1 FEDATVDEIREAIFD
16 ASTNTAPGYSQVSYK
31 VIHWAWGTAESVI
44 VTVLRKC
51 LRNGYHPRE
60 WRKAIA
66 VALRKPRKPN
76 YSNPRA
82 YRLIQ
87 LLECLGKILEKIVA
101 RRLSYLAGR
110 HNL

>member
-1 FEDATVDEIREAIFD
+1 FQDITENEVCEAIFE
-16 ASTNTAPGYSQVSYK
+16 SSVNTAPGDSQVTYK
-31 VIHWAWGTAESVI
+31 VIHWAWQVASTEIHA
-44 VTVLRKC
+44 LMKKC

-66 VALRKPRKPN
+66 VALRKPRKPD

-87 LLECLGKILEKIVA
+87 LLECLGKVLEKIVT